1 MNTNQSEQQDLLK
14 TIFAQM
20 PEEPLPED
28 FLPEM
33 MQRIRKEAERAR
45 KRETWQQ
52 AAILTTALSAM
63 LGLTVATWFYMDI
76 PSISFEFPPVTIPP
90 IYILIG
96 TPTLILLIA
105 DSLFRLNYFKKR
117 PENI

>member
-1 MNTNQSEQQDLLK
+1 MNTNQNEQEDMLK
-14 TIFAQM
+14 KIFARM
-20 PEEPLPED
+20 PEEPLPEE

-33 MQRIRKEAERAR
+33 TQRIQNEAERAR

-52 AAILTTALSAM
+52 AIILASALLAM
-63 LGLTVATWFYMDI
+63 LGLTVATWLYMDI
-76 PSISFEFPPVTIPP
+76 PCISFEFPHITIPP
-90 IYILIG
+90 AYISIG
-96 TPTLILLIA
+96 MLALILLIA